1 VLKGFVIGTA
11 LATAMA
17 ARVRR
22 RSLSNGLGPARA
34 RRLSVEARHRL
45 ARNFFGRRREAPF
58 ALARGHIVFRLD
70 HSNQKSGRLMPQN
83 LAAEE
88 CCGGGH
94 KSQGAATPTLTGNAS

>member
-1 VLKGFVIGTA
+1 VLGDSRLRPVIAWPGTF
-11 LATAMA
+11 LDA
-17 ARVRR
+17 A
-22 RSLSNGLGPARA
+22 AK
-34 RRLSVEARHRL
+34 RRLLS
-45 ARNFFGRRREAPF
+45 
-58 ALARGHIVFRLD
+58 RGHIVFRLD